1 MLSMTRPTET
11 RDRFPWE
18 EGRACPED
26 RALGIELELIE
37 LVHQREVA
45 DADRDVVHVREI
57 DEQIDATMD
66 DLVAVAA
73 SAAAAY
79 GEADPTAG

>member
-57 DEQIDATMD
+57 DDTMD